1 MSDVINIDIT
11 EYCDNIVVNISEC
24 GGGGG
29 GSDVELLQIIGTN
42 TTSYTNSNLVS
53 KSILLVFIDA
63 QKMST
68 STFTFDAIT
77 GNINF
82 ISVIDTGAEIDIIY
96 K

>member
-1 MSDVINIDIT
+1 MI
-11 EYCDNIVVNISEC
+11 
-24 GGGGG
+24 
-29 GSDVELLQIIGTN
+29 
-42 TTSYTNSNLVS
+42 
-53 KSILLVFIDA
+53 
-63 QKMST
+63 T